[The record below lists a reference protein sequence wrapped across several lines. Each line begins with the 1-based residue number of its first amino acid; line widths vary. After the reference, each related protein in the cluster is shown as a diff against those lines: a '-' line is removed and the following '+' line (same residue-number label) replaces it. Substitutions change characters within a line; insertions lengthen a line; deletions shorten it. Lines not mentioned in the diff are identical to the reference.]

1 MTPFDVYKTY
11 LSFKNHFTKESY
23 DFFKYKGKTRANES
37 TFKKRKDRYF
47 FERMSRKKTDQEIYD
62 YFTASFSQ
70 AEDPRT
76 VWIGQIID
84 NGDKRYQEWSD
95 KMKTL
100 PFMFKTEAS
109 IFLAGQDFD
118 SIFASKNGNHPTI
131 LKKHLQGAISI
142 ETMVL
147 LDMVLGFSKN
157 FDTMQFDPV
166 WETVS
171 FKIRKYK
178 PFLNTDIQG
187 YKRILREIVV

>member
-1 MTPFDVYKTY
+1 MKPFDVYKTY
-11 LSFKNHFTKESY
+11 LSYKNHFTKESY

-47 FERMSRKKTDQEIYD
+47 FERMSRKKSDQEILD

-84 NGDKRYQEWSD
+84 NGDKRYKEWSD

-100 PFMFKTEAS
+100 PSMFGTEAS
-109 IFLAGQDFD
+109 IFLANKDFD
-118 SIFASKNGNHPTI
+118 SLFSSKNGKHPEV
-131 LKKHLQGAISI
+131 LKTHLKNAISI

-147 LDMVLGFSKN
+147 LDMILGYAKN
-157 FDTMQFDPV
+157 FDSMLIDPV

-178 PFLNTDIQG
+178 PFLNIDIQG
-187 YKRILREIVV
+187 YKKILRESVV

>member
-70 AEDPRT
+70 SEDPRT

-109 IFLAGQDFD
+109 IFLAGRDFD

-131 LKKHLQGAISI
+131 LKKHLQSAISI

-147 LDMVLGFSKN
+147 LDMVLGFAKN
-157 FDTMQFDPV
+157 FDTMLFDPV

>member
-76 VWIGQIID
+76 VLVWIGQIID

-100 PFMFKTEAS
+100 PFMFKTERLF
-109 IFLAGQDFD
+109 FLQ
-118 SIFASKNGNHPTI
+118 
-131 LKKHLQGAISI
+131 
-142 ETMVL
+142 V
-147 LDMVLGFSKN
+147 
-157 FDTMQFDPV
+157 
-166 WETVS
+166 
-171 FKIRKYK
+171 
-178 PFLNTDIQG
+178 
-187 YKRILREIVV
+187 RILILYLQVRMVIILPY

>member
-118 SIFASKNGNHPTI
+118 SIFECKKGHPII
-131 LKKHLQGAISI
+131 LKKHLQSAISI

-147 LDMVLGFSKN
+147 LDMVLGFAKN
-157 FDTMQFDPV
+157 FDTMLFDPV

>member
-118 SIFASKNGNHPTI
+118 SIFASKNGNHPII
-131 LKKHLQGAISI
+131 LKKHLQSAISI

-147 LDMVLGFSKN
+147 LDMVLGFAKN
-157 FDTMQFDPV
+157 FDTMLFDPV